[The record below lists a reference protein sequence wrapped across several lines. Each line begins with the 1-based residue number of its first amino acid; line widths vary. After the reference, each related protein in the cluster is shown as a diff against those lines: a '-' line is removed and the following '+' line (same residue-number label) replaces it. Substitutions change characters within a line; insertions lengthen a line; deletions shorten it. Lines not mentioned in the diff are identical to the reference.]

1 MRRRSRNCRRY
12 STGRGRPMS
21 QCRNV
26 RVENGK
32 SGHHAGTMTAG
43 PGEVAGMAAEVVVAV
58 VPADAGT
65 VVAAVV
71 RCGGRPY
78 NARSA

>member
-1 MRRRSRNCRRY
+1 
-12 STGRGRPMS
+12 MS

-26 RVENGK
+26 RVESGT

-43 PGEVAGMAAEVVVAV
+43 RGAVAGMAAEAVVAV

-65 VVAAVV
+65 AVAAVV